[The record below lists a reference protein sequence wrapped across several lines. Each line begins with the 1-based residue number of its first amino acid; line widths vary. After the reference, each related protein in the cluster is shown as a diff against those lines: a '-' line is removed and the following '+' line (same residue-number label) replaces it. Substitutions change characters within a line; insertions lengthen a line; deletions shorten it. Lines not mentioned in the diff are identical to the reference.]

1 VLAPHRQSVNVGGVP
16 VDTLIRLG
24 VIGVLVSAVAMA
36 ASFRAQ
42 TPLALRSIE
51 AEATQFK
58 VTMSDG
64 RVLRSPQ
71 LVGATLLVA
80 IGAETRRLRIDAVET
95 DPGDPQKGRQPAPNV
110 FLHTLSVEAADGS
123 WQNICLP
130 GPDDR
135 RQAFPLA
142 GRAAPDATIQPA
154 ERGAFEITCTG
165 GAQGKCVRFGYG
177 PRQGTFQDTPDG
189 ASPYDLYNACVRM
202 VRADCSGDGRGTKR
216 DGTLIDPYDAFGIQ
230 RADTGLEFEAGWTRD
245 GAVCV
250 SHVRV
255 RENISLDESDKLPTL
270 RNRTGD
276 ACTEEFARAHGAL
289 IFNRSRP

>member
-71 LVGATLLVA
+71 LVGAARLVA

-142 GRAAPDATIQPA
+142 GRAAPDATIQPPN
-154 ERGAFEITCTG
+154 GARSKSP
-165 GAQGKCVRFGYG
+165 ARAA
-177 PRQGTFQDTPDG
+177 PR
-189 ASPYDLYNACVRM
+189 ANACDSAM
-202 VRADCSGDGRGTKR
+202 GHGKAHSKTHPMALHP
-216 DGTLIDPYDAFGIQ
+216 T
-230 RADTGLEFEAGWTRD
+230 
-245 GAVCV
+245 
-250 SHVRV
+250 
-255 RENISLDESDKLPTL
+255 ISTMP
-270 RNRTGD
+270 
-276 ACTEEFARAHGAL
+276 ACAWCGPIVPVTEEAPSATAH
-289 IFNRSRP
+289 